1 MNNKRV
7 SMPELPEVETVKN
20 GLIPYMKNQTI
31 KYVEQRRE
39 NLRYPFP
46 IDFANRLEG
55 SQIIDIKRR
64 AKYLLI
70 EITGD
75 LIWMVHLGMSGKF
88 TIIKPELVKANDNYN
103 HDNSKIGHNSEYY
116 MPEKHDHL
124 IVELD
129 NGALAVYNDPRRF
142 GFMDLFPKDKL
153 DSNKHLKN
161 MGPDAT
167 SDEFNG
173 KYIQKIMQN
182 RKSPI
187 KTALLNQK
195 LIAGLGNIYVCEAL
209 WQANISPLCKA
220 NDISNKK
227 LSKLVPIIKD
237 ILTKAIAAGGS
248 SLKDFVNAEGDL
260 GYFQNS
266 WAVYNQEGKKC
277 CKDGCGGTITR
288 INQGGRSSFYCTS
301 HQK

>member
-1 MNNKRV
+1 
-7 SMPELPEVETVKN
+7 MPELPEVETVKR
-20 GLIPYMKNQTI
+20 GLIPHMENQII
-31 KYVEQRRE
+31 KYVEQRRK

-46 IDFANRLEG
+46 VDFANRLEG
-55 SQIIDIKRR
+55 CQIINIKRR

-88 TIIKPELVKANDNYN
+88 TIIRPEFNKEN
-103 HDNSKIGHNSEYY
+103 NSKIGHNSKYY
-116 MPEKHDHL
+116 TPAKHDHL
-124 IVELD
+124 IIELD

-142 GFMDLFPKDKL
+142 GFMDLFAKSELGD
-153 DSNKHLKN
+153 NKHLKN

-167 SDEFNG
+167 SDEFNA
-173 KYIQKIMQN
+173 KYIQEIMKN
-182 RKSPI
+182 KKSPI

-195 LIAGLGNIYVCEAL
+195 IIAGLGNIYVCEAL
-209 WQANISPLCKA
+209 WQAGISPLRKA
-220 NDISNKK
+220 NNIGNKK
-227 LSKLVPIIKD
+227 LAELVPIIKD
-237 ILTKAIAAGGS
+237 ILKRAIAAGGS

-266 WAVYNQEGKKC
+266 WAVYNHEGKKC
-277 CKDGCGGTITR
+277 GKDGCNGVIEK
-288 INQGGRSSFYCTS
+288 INQSGRSSFYCAS